1 MKNNGSSAAQHRLL
15 HFAGGWRWYDVA
27 MEDSSHEWLQ
37 RLREESP
44 AIDEWLRVIPKVS
57 ENYIS
62 VRFPDGAE
70 AVIFGTLPYSVK
82 SEVTGAGPVDRLH
95 FFVNDQMLVTIN
107 LDPDTR
113 EMMAAKERT
122 SMLQQCPNAVDG
134 MFVLARTLLH
144 YFHQGLDRFEMNL
157 RAIERAMEMDNQRHL
172 MDKILNS
179 RFELLFWSNL
189 FTPFDELIAAARE
202 GYLDRLESSRPFL
215 RLLHR
220 MERMDRAFRHY
231 EDEIDT
237 LIAID
242 DAVSAFRG
250 NEIMKTLTIVTS
262 IFTPATVVGA
272 IWGMNFDNLPAI
284 KTPWGFVS
292 VMFGT
297 LLFTLGMYWWM
308 HSKGWTGD
316 LLRVKGRKSKI

>member
-1 MKNNGSSAAQHRLL
+1 MNNASNAAQHRLL
-15 HFAGGWRWYDVA
+15 RFAGGWRWYDLA
-27 MEDSSHEWLQ
+27 TEDSSGDLLQ
-37 RLREESP
+37 KLREES
-44 AIDEWLRVIPKVS
+44 AVIDEWLRVIPDVS

-62 VRFPDGAE
+62 VRFPDGKD

-82 SEVTGAGPVDRLH
+82 SEVTGISPADRLH
-95 FFVNDQMLVTIN
+95 FFVQDEMLVTIN
-107 LDPDTR
+107 LDPNTR
-113 EMMAAKERT
+113 EMMAATERT
-122 SMLQQCPNAVDG
+122 AMLQQCHCAVDG

-144 YFHQGLDRFEMNL
+144 YFHQGLDRFEVNL
-157 RAIERAMEMDNQRHL
+157 RGIERAMEMDNKRHL

-189 FTPFDELIAAARE
+189 FTPFDEFIAAARE
-202 GYLDRLESSRPFL
+202 GYLDRLETSKPFL

-220 MERMDRAFRHY
+220 MERMTRAFRHY

-284 KTPWGFVS
+284 KTPWGFVG
-292 VMFGT
+292 VMFAT
-297 LLFTLGMYWWM
+297 FLFTLGMYWWM
-308 HSKGWTGD
+308 HRKGWTGD